1 MYDDALRQD
10 ELHWEFHL
18 LHRRTDGVSALTLST
33 INQSSINSS
42 HPTKLHTALSLPYF
56 AVTPAHLLA
65 ARYLVLFFFLN
76 LCFTTLS
83 LAPAFVYLCS
93 PSGTRLTPPI
103 VVCTCTSAKHQ
114 TTILTAN

>member
-10 ELHWEFHL
+10 ELHWKFHL

-65 ARYLVLFFFLN
+65 ARYLVLFFFSEPLLHDSFTRSC
-76 LCFTTLS
+76 LCLS
-83 LAPAFVYLCS
+83 LQSVWHAAD
-93 PSGTRLTPPI
+93 TTNRRLH
-103 VVCTCTSAKHQ
+103 VH
-114 TTILTAN
+114 LR